1 MTSSATMTSSIDSSC
16 RLFSVAIFCLLC
28 DVIGR
33 WPSGVAGAG
42 GAYDAV
48 LYQQQALTTCKQ
60 SVPLG
65 MISRAIS
72 DWQVTSSSVYPPEWD
87 RMCAER
93 FARVYLPNGLGWCA
107 RYKSASEWLQVD
119 LGVLSKVTSLM
130 TQGRGDGKEWV
141 TSFMVSYS
149 VHDVQQWQY
158 ITDQYGNRKV
168 FEGNSDSYSVKH
180 SYLDEPIIA
189 RYVKFH
195 TVQWNRH
202 PSMRV
207 EIMGCQVCNS
217 PIGLP
222 PFGKILA
229 SSEKGG
235 SSSCR
240 AVDGYILTN
249 KAWCSKKKD
258 TNQWLQFDVGPPTL
272 VTGLV
277 TKGRGDGKKDQ
288 WVIRFRISFSNDS
301 NVWYFYKDSTHL
313 DTKRPYPVESLEPNN
328 DTSVT
333 YLVPDQRSPEGLEF
347 GGNTDSDTERVH
359 YLNSPF
365 IARYIRFHPIEW
377 SRHIS
382 MRAGII
388 GCPYKGKCT
397 AGYMRVSDSTPC
409 VENLSFKKQSW
420 INNRRQHKRHIG
432 TEWQHGHA
440 ARAVDGDTDR
450 TLQSCIA
457 LDNFYVEQPILK
469 IDLGHRTQ
477 VTGLVIVT
485 WQGKGQADTRLN
497 YRDYMSNLEKLDVY
511 IDTINTDKE
520 QISLEA
526 NNLCGSVTRLNDA
539 LFQPVLHIQC
549 SHATK
554 GRYIYIEAS
563 GVANRWTRLFSAVI
577 CEVMVYQ

>member
-1 MTSSATMTSSIDSSC
+1 VVKVALAALRRYTVAAAFEYGTMSLTAKVLC
-16 RLFSVAIFCLLC
+16 VSVCLLSAVQCSLSPTNGYNFAALQDC
-28 DVIGR
+28 D
-33 WPSGVAGAG
+33 
-42 GAYDAV
+42 Y
-48 LYQQQALTTCKQ
+48 

-65 MISRAIS
+65 MISGDIQ
-72 DWQVTSSSVYPPEWD
+72 DWQLSASSSYPQEWD
-87 RMCAER
+87 KNCHER
-93 FARVYLPNGLGWCA
+93 FARVYQPNGRGWCA
-107 RYKSASEWLQVD
+107 RYKTSSEWLQVD
-119 LGVLSKVTSLM
+119 LGVAAKITGVL
-130 TQGRGDGKEWV
+130 TQGRGDGQEWV
-141 TSFMVSYS
+141 TSFMLSYS
-149 VHDVQQWQY
+149 MDAFHWKY
-158 ITDQYGNRKV
+158 ITDLYGNQRM
-168 FEGNSDSYSVKH
+168 FEGNTDSYAIKH
-180 SYLDEPIIA
+180 SYFDEPIIA
-189 RYVKFH
+189 RFIKFH
-195 TVQWNRH
+195 TVEWSKH

-207 EIMGCQVCNS
+207 EIIGCQVCKS
-217 PIGLP
+217 ILTLP
-222 PFGKILA
+222 PFTKITA
-229 SSEKGG
+229 SSERTYKQGG
-235 SSSCR
+235 SCR
-240 AVDGYILTN
+240 AEDAFIIAN
-249 KAWCSKKKD
+249 KAWCAKD
-258 TNQWLQFDVGPPTL
+258 NNVNQWLQFDIGPPTL
-272 VTGLV
+272 VTGLI
-277 TKGRGDGKKDQ
+277 TKGRGDTGKKH
-288 WVIRFRISFSNDS
+288 WVTRYRLSYSNDS
-301 NVWYFYKDSTHL
+301 QVWYYYKDASHL
-313 DTKRPYPVESLEPNN
+313 DPKIADWPVS
-328 DTSVT
+328 
-333 YLVPDQRSPEGLEF
+333 SPVWNKPPITANRINIGWLEF
-347 GGNTDSDTERVH
+347 GGNVDKDLERYH